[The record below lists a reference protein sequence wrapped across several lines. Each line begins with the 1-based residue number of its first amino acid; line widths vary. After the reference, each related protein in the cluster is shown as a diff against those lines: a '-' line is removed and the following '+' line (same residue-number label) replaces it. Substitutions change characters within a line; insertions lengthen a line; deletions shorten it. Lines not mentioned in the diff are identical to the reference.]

1 VQQFLIRA
9 AKRARFAA
17 LRRFRRVRPRP
28 RRLPPAQ
35 PLSSTYALGLQGG
48 GALGAFT
55 WGVLD
60 RLLETPG
67 FRLAAATGAS
77 AGALNAVV
85 MASGWLDG
93 GTEGAKAA
101 LREFWHR
108 VGHLPSVLRP
118 PLSSFWFD
126 EGRGRAELPAL
137 AFEMASSVF
146 SPYDLNPLNH
156 NPLRPIVAA
165 LVDFQRLRA
174 ADAPRLFASATDVET
189 GQARIF
195 DNRDL
200 SLDAVLASACLPHLF
215 QAVEI
220 DGRPYWD
227 GGFTA
232 NPPTAPLGAFSGSAR
247 VMLILVNPTRR
258 AGVPRT
264 ARDIASRLNQI
275 SGNASLLRELAT
287 LGPCEVIEPPETSR
301 DYAVA
306 SKYNNDW
313 SFIQYLHALG
323 RREAERRL
331 V

>member
-1 VQQFLIRA
+1 MQQFLLRA

-17 LRRFRRVRPRP
+17 LRRFRRVRPRA
-28 RRLPPAQ
+28 RRLPPARS
-35 PLSSTYALGLQGG
+35 PGPTFALGLQGG

-77 AGALNAVV
+77 AGAVNAVV
-85 MASGWLDG
+85 MASGWLNG
-93 GTEGAKAA
+93 GADGAKSA
-101 LREFWHR
+101 LHRFWHR

-126 EGRGRAELPAL
+126 EGRGRSELPAL
-137 AFEMASSVF
+137 AFEMATTVF

-156 NPLRPIVAA
+156 NPLQPILAA
-165 LVDFQRLRA
+165 LVDFERLRE
-174 ADAPRLFASATDVET
+174 ADAPRLFVSATDVET

-200 SLDAVLASACLPHLF
+200 SLDAV
-215 QAVEI
+215 
-220 DGRPYWD
+220 
-227 GGFTA
+227 
-232 NPPTAPLGAFSGSAR
+232 
-247 VMLILVNPTRR
+247 
-258 AGVPRT
+258 
-264 ARDIASRLNQI
+264 
-275 SGNASLLRELAT
+275 
-287 LGPCEVIEPPETSR
+287 
-301 DYAVA
+301 A

-313 SFIQYLHALG
+313 SFIQHLHALG
-323 RREAERRL
+323 RREAERL